1 MGNGKRRG
9 RLAIGIVV
17 ALNKA
22 VGGVE
27 VGDPALIRA
36 VEEGWMLLNNEALFR
51 GLERSRFG
59 GNPPGVGIGTSD
71 RTVGFNT
78 TSAVNRVTPA
88 SHSASPLTDGE
99 SGPVGLLRGCGKKSE
114 SQSDK
119 ESGRSNP

>member
-36 VEEGWMLLNNEALFR
+36 VEGGWTSLNNEALFR
-51 GLERSRFG
+51 GFERSRLG
-59 GNPPGVGIGTSD
+59 GDLPGVGIGTSD

-78 TSAVNRVTPA
+78 TSAVNQVTLA
-88 SHSASPLTDGE
+88 SHSAFFLTDGE
-99 SGPVGLLRGCGKKSE
+99 SGPVGLLRGCGKE
-114 SQSDK
+114 
-119 ESGRSNP
+119 E